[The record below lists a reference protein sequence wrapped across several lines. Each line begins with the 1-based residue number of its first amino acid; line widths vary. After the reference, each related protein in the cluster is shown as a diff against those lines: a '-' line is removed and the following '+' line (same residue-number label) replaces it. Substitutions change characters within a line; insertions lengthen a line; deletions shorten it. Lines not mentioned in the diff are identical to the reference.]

1 MKKSY
6 IIMGILICIIAF
18 LGYLQ
23 FYKQEFDV
31 IANKLFILDKEKY
44 AEELIEKAVKNK
56 YRNVRFSYDI
66 TGKPNEMIISV
77 YNTEWHYQYNCMALQ
92 IVYTSDDG
100 KLEIKNCGE

>member
-1 MKKSY
+1 MQKNSLKR
-6 IIMGILICIIAF
+6 L
-18 LGYLQ
+18 L
-23 FYKQEFDV
+23 
-31 IANKLFILDKEKY
+31 
-44 AEELIEKAVKNK
+44 NK